1 MGLIQRAKLH
11 GEKLQGKKLRLKAKL
26 KEHEIRANHD

>member
-11 GEKLQGKKLRLKAKL
+11 GEKLHGKKLRLRDKL
-26 KEHEIRANHD
+26 KEHEIRADDD